1 MRHFQYPIACALA
14 LGLAV
19 ASIPTRAL
27 AGDTIKI
34 GALLELSGRFVSFGS
49 HCQRGI
55 NMAVSAFGDTVAGKK
70 YEFEYRDLQSDA
82 RATISAFTELGS
94 AGDVNFVIGPIASPI
109 AAAAIPPWQQ
119 GKPLWIVPGA
129 STLDMENLVGKEPMF
144 FHTYPYAY
152 HYHKSLAAVLKSSL
166 GAGKK
171 IAVLYSDDA
180 YGRSHLPAVNKYY
193 KEAGFDII
201 DMEAIRTNSADMGP
215 TLTKIGRMKPD
226 ILLSIVQTTDAITLA
241 KQVRTLR
248 LKIPYLVGT
257 AATQLSEWQQ
267 AVGEAQEGW
276 LGISTYLAGSE
287 NWPADKTYP
296 KLLPSTKD
304 WEAAFDAKY
313 HLAPDYDDI
322 TCYANAMQLL
332 LAIQNAGSADK
343 EKVAASLRSL
353 DVMTPMGRGHFEQ
366 SEGTMQQAF
375 SDLTVFQRQGGK
387 SVILYPPEVASGK
400 IQAAP

>member
-152 HYHKSLAAVLKSSL
+152 HYHKSLAAVLKRS
-166 GAGKK
+166 
-171 IAVLYSDDA
+171 AVF
-180 YGRSHLPAVNKYY
+180 G
-193 KEAGFDII
+193 
-201 DMEAIRTNSADMGP
+201 
-215 TLTKIGRMKPD
+215 
-226 ILLSIVQTTDAITLA
+226 
-241 KQVRTLR
+241 
-248 LKIPYLVGT
+248 
-257 AATQLSEWQQ
+257 
-267 AVGEAQEGW
+267 
-276 LGISTYLAGSE
+276 
-287 NWPADKTYP
+287 
-296 KLLPSTKD
+296 
-304 WEAAFDAKY
+304 
-313 HLAPDYDDI
+313 
-322 TCYANAMQLL
+322 
-332 LAIQNAGSADK
+332 
-343 EKVAASLRSL
+343 
-353 DVMTPMGRGHFEQ
+353 
-366 SEGTMQQAF
+366 
-375 SDLTVFQRQGGK
+375 
-387 SVILYPPEVASGK
+387 
-400 IQAAP
+400 